1 MAAQPQQFESEAA
14 TEAGSELLR
23 AAEQVFGSKC
33 KAAWLSGSFAYQGA
47 RQSRSDIDVV
57 VVLDLSVA
65 PPASEETMELIRSFV
80 DAYLAVH
87 ARHGF
92 DPDLDFPGE
101 FVTPA
106 MLEQAIEWRSLD
118 LDGGV
123 PARFPPVL
131 ADDYWLDRPDRWY
144 NAWISMT
151 AFSRFPVGDRDYYSA
166 VKLAAWKTIA
176 RFLLLRA
183 DRRLLTPDEMLLGLD
198 QFGVKPRYPDF
209 WTVERD
215 WVDRVLEDLQTEG
228 AVVLANGLIE
238 SNLDRLGEWQRQVQA
253 AIDASADPPPL
264 LLDVARHREIEQ
276 YAARRWEALTG
287 KRV

>member
-57 VVLDLSVA
+57 VVLDRSVA
-65 PPASEETMELIRSFV
+65 SPASEETMELIRSFV

-87 ARHGF
+87 ARHDF

-106 MLEQAIEWRSLD
+106 MLEEAIGWRSLD

-131 ADDYWLDRPDRWY
+131 AAYEQRLTKQRY
-144 NAWISMT
+144 YT
-151 AFSRFPVGDRDYYSA
+151 KTKFSRPEQTIRP
-166 VKLAAWKTIA
+166 KT
-176 RFLLLRA
+176 
-183 DRRLLTPDEMLLGLD
+183 
-198 QFGVKPRYPDF
+198 
-209 WTVERD
+209 
-215 WVDRVLEDLQTEG
+215 
-228 AVVLANGLIE
+228 
-238 SNLDRLGEWQRQVQA
+238 
-253 AIDASADPPPL
+253 
-264 LLDVARHREIEQ
+264 
-276 YAARRWEALTG
+276 ARRS
-287 KRV
+287 KRRR